1 MASDHRVGGEEV
13 MSKKQVILKD
23 YVQWLSKR
31 TKPVRTSRQ
40 VASIKLEAPEEE
52 SGKDAVVVYNLCL
65 SCDPFMRGGMQKDL
79 PPGKQPHVLSSSQR
93 WNCTDLLI
101 CKVPKNLDLF
111 SKN

>member
-1 MASDHRVGGEEV
+1 MASDHRVGGEEM
-13 MSKKQVILKD
+13 MSNKQAILKD

-31 TKPVRTSRQ
+31 IKPVRTSRQ

-52 SGKDAVVVYNLCL
+52 SGKD
-65 SCDPFMRGGMQKDL
+65 P

-111 SKN
+111 SKK

>member
-40 VASIKLEAPEEE
+40 VASIKLEAPEEVE
-52 SGKDAVVVYNLCL
+52 KMLWWFTISACLVIL
-65 SCDPFMRGGMQKDL
+65 SCVEACRKIYHL
-79 PPGKQPHVLSSSQR
+79 V
-93 WNCTDLLI
+93 N
-101 CKVPKNLDLF
+101 NLMF
-111 SKN
+111 